1 MVILRLSGN
10 REINLILSEFGL
22 GLTKEQLLE
31 MYKYATKEKFSAL
44 VIDMEDMD
52 KRFRKGFLEILDPD
66 DVVFN
71 KS

>member
-31 MYKYATKEKFSAL
+31 IYKYATKEKFSAL

-66 DVVFN
+66 N
-71 KS
+71 IRH